1 MARPVGGCNDDQ
13 SGPHGASMT
22 LIDRYL
28 FRQLLVP
35 TVLAL
40 AALTA
45 VAFLSQSLTAL
56 DLIVDQRQSLGVFLK
71 VSALA
76 LPELISLVL
85 PVAVFVAAIVA
96 LNRLHTEHE
105 IVVCFA
111 GGMSRWEVVAPAVR
125 LAAFATMTSLVLNL
139 WVAPPASQAMR
150 REIFRARAD
159 LAATLVRPGEFS
171 EPAGGLTVYAQSV
184 SPEGAI
190 RNLFV
195 HQQRP
200 DGSTTFSARTG
211 QITERD
217 DRPFLVMRH
226 GSSQQFSASGVLNYL
241 QFDEYALDLSPFLAR
256 QDEVHF
262 KTSDRWLHELAF
274 PDLTQPWE
282 RQYQGKLM
290 SEANSRLASPLYNL
304 ALMSIALAAVIGG
317 AFSRLGYAGRI
328 GWAAA
333 AAAATRILGFAV
345 QAMAIKAG
353 WLNLLQY
360 VIPLAATYLALR
372 IVLRGRPVRPA
383 RAAVPRRLLA
393 GARA

>member
-1 MARPVGGCNDDQ
+1 
-13 SGPHGASMT
+13 MT

-40 AALTA
+40 LALTA
-45 VAFLSQSLTAL
+45 VAFLSQSLSAL
-56 DLIVDQRQSLGVFLK
+56 DLIVDQRQSLGVFLR

-76 LPELISLVL
+76 MPELISLVL
-85 PVAVFVAAIVA
+85 PVAVFVAAVIA

-111 GGMSRWEVVAPAVR
+111 GGMSRWNVVAPAIR
-125 LAAFATMTSLVLNL
+125 LAAYAAVASLVLNL

-159 LAATLVRPGEFS
+159 LAATLVKPGEFT

-184 SPEGAI
+184 TPGGAI
-190 RNLFV
+190 KNLFV

-200 DGSTTFSARTG
+200 DGSTTFSARSG
-211 QITERD
+211 QIAEKD
-217 DRPFLVMRH
+217 GRPMLIMRQ
-226 GSSQQFSASGVLNYL
+226 GSSQQFNASGVLNFL

-256 QDEVHF
+256 EDEVHF

-274 PDLTQPWE
+274 PDLTQAWE
-282 RQYQGKLM
+282 RRYRKKLL
-290 SEANSRLASPLYNL
+290 SEANSRIASPLYNL
-304 ALMSIALAAVIGG
+304 ALMALALAAVLGG
-317 AFSRLGYAGRI
+317 PFSRLGYAGRI
-328 GWAAA
+328 TWGASAAA
-333 AAAATRILGFAV
+333 AARILGFAV
-345 QAMAIKAG
+345 QGLAIKFV

-360 VIPLAATYLALR
+360 LVPIVVTVLALR
-372 IVLRGRPVRPA
+372 IIFRGRASAPA
-383 RAAVPRRLLA
+383 PSGSSPSDGRIAYA
-393 GARA
+393 GAGA